1 MPEKWT
7 GDIIGKMHANRVS
20 HASLAKQLGCT
31 KAYVSMVLNGTR
43 RPAGAEQKFNEALDA
58 ILQKQAGY
66 SQHSTP

>member
-7 GDIIGKMHANRVS
+7 GDIIGKLHANRVS

-66 SQHSTP
+66 PQHSTP